1 MMKKLT
7 LFSLFLAA
15 VVIILG
21 AYTRLTDAGLGCPD
35 WPGCY
40 GHLTVPLSEDKVA
53 QANAAYPERPVEA
66 AKAWNEMIHRYFAGT
81 LGLCV
86 LAIAVIAI
94 KKRHEGLPFKLPI
107 LLLGLIIFQ
116 AALGMW
122 TVTLNLLPV
131 VVMGHLLGGFSVLS
145 CLFILYL
152 RLRNREHAEMTPS
165 AVTLST
171 ATLNVPST
179 EKLTAEEGSTQRT
192 LFRFAS
198 LGILVLV
205 VQIALG
211 GWTSANYAALACT
224 DMPICEEGWQQ
235 KLDFAGAYSVPE
247 AENYEFGAHDYD
259 ERMTMHIVH
268 RMGALVTFVYLLA
281 LGVTV
286 LRAKAITNEQKRIG
300 LFMLVTLCVQV
311 SLGVSNIVFMLPLA
325 VAVMHNAVAAVLL
338 LSLLFL
344 VFSLWHRSSA
354 SELAQSREVNHRTA
368 FDRAASAPAAAMSSA
383 STTANFSEHALTK
396 APGGFHG

>member
-1 MMKKLT
+1 MKKLT

-40 GHLTVPLSEDKVA
+40 GNLTVPLSEDKVA
-53 QANAAYPERPVEA
+53 AANAAYPERPVEA
-66 AKAWNEMIHRYFAGT
+66 FKAWNEMIHRYFAGT

-86 LAIAVIAI
+86 LAIAIMAVRQR
-94 KKRHEGLPFKLPI
+94 KTGTPLKLPLI
-107 LLLGLIIFQ
+107 LLALIIFQ

-152 RLRNREHAEMTPS
+152 RLRRRDTSNNEVTKDHS
-165 AVTLST
+165 ASAHSASQKLRFLAFVGIAVVVT
-171 ATLNVPST
+171 
-179 EKLTAEEGSTQRT
+179 
-192 LFRFAS
+192 
-198 LGILVLV
+198 
-205 VQIALG
+205 QIALG

-224 DMPICEEGWQQ
+224 EMPVCESGWQQ
-235 KLDFAGAYSVPE
+235 RLDFAGAYSVPD
-247 AENYEFGAHDYD
+247 ADNYEFGAHDYD
-259 ERMTMHIVH
+259 ERVTMHIMH
-268 RMGALVTFVYLLA
+268 RAGALVTFFYVLA
-281 LGVTV
+281 LGIAV
-286 LRAKAITNEQKRIG
+286 LVSRATSVAQKRIS
-300 LFMLVTLCVQV
+300 LFMLGSLVVQV
-311 SLGVSNIVFMLPLA
+311 ALGISNIVFMLPLA

-338 LSLLFL
+338 LSLLNL
-344 VFSLWHRSSA
+344 VFSFVVSAPSKVKRAHDATSSSRYTA
-354 SELAQSREVNHRTA
+354 SGAA
-368 FDRAASAPAAAMSSA
+368 MPAASFSSH
-383 STTANFSEHALTK
+383 SLTR

>member
-1 MMKKLT
+1 MKKLT

-40 GHLTVPLSEDKVA
+40 GNLTVPLSEDKVA
-53 QANAAYPERPVEA
+53 AANAAYPERPVEA
-66 AKAWNEMIHRYFAGT
+66 FKAWNEMIHRYFAGT

-86 LAIAVIAI
+86 LAIAIMAVRQR
-94 KKRHEGLPFKLPI
+94 KTGTPLKLPLI
-107 LLLGLIIFQ
+107 LLALIIFQ

-152 RLRNREHAEMTPS
+152 RLRRRDTSNNEVAEDHS
-165 AVTLST
+165 ASAHSASQKLRLLAFVGIAVVVT
-171 ATLNVPST
+171 
-179 EKLTAEEGSTQRT
+179 
-192 LFRFAS
+192 
-198 LGILVLV
+198 
-205 VQIALG
+205 QIALG

-224 DMPICEEGWQQ
+224 EMPVCESGWQQ
-235 KLDFAGAYSVPE
+235 RLDFAGAYSVPD
-247 AENYEFGAHDYD
+247 ADNYEFGAHDYD
-259 ERMTMHIVH
+259 ERVTMHIMH
-268 RMGALVTFVYLLA
+268 RAGALVTFFYILA
-281 LGVTV
+281 LGIAV
-286 LRAKAITNEQKRIG
+286 LVSRATSVAQKRIS
-300 LFMLVTLCVQV
+300 LFMLGSLVVQV
-311 SLGVSNIVFMLPLA
+311 ALGISNIVFMLPLA

-338 LSLLFL
+338 LSLLNL
-344 VFSLWHRSSA
+344 VFSFAVSA
-354 SELAQSREVNHRTA
+354 PSKVKRAHDATSPSRYTA
-368 FDRAASAPAAAMSSA
+368 SGAAMPAASFSSH
-383 STTANFSEHALTK
+383 SLTR